1 MSTSKIYALT
11 SSLFVFLTIFTSEA
25 SFNYTAHHCSNA
37 TIRNATFRRNLN
49 VLLYS
54 LTSNASQFG
63 GYYMTIMG
71 FGTIDAVNGLFLCR
85 GDIVSHTIC
94 QECVT
99 AAANDIT
106 SRCPNRT
113 EAIIWYDQ
121 CMLRYTDK
129 FFWFNSAVPRVTLDD
144 GKIFSGRDLEQFNFS
159 LFSLLNDLSTKAA
172 KSPTVKKFA
181 VGEAILSSSP
191 LTTLYALEQCTHDL
205 TSDQCETCLRKAIE
219 TFVGNCCVGKQ
230 GARVLLASCNIRYEL
245 YPFYN
250 VTAVSPGPVVRFPPP
265 SGKEINETRR
275 IVLVVVPVSVVV
287 MIFCLGGFFL
297 LKIRKR
303 HKTAIAEIQ
312 LGIRLYIC
320 IIDGE
325 ELTPLESLQFSF
337 ATIEAATNNFSQLN
351 KIGKGG
357 FGEVYKGVLPDKR
370 EIAVKKLSSKSKQG
384 VVEFKNEI
392 SLIANLQH
400 RNLVALIG
408 FCLEE
413 DEKMLIYEYVP
424 NKSLD
429 YFLFDTN
436 PKRRIL
442 NWSERY
448 KIIRDIARGVLY
460 LHEYS
465 RLKVIH
471 RDLKPS
477 NVLLDD
483 NMNSKISDF
492 GLARI
497 VATNQNQEITNRIV
511 GTHGYMSPEYAM
523 YGRFSEKL
531 DIYSF
536 GVIILQII
544 SAKRIARSP
553 ISKIFE
559 DLLSQAWRQW
569 RNHTPLEIME
579 STLKETYSR
588 TEVIKCIQIGLLC
601 VQEDPD
607 DRPTMATVISYLN
620 TQLIDLPF
628 PREPA
633 LFRYSAGKSTNM
645 EDGDCSSGQPSIDC
659 SSGLSS
665 INDMSKSTFF
675 PR

>member
-1 MSTSKIYALT
+1 MATSKFCAFT
-11 SSLFVFLTIFTSEA
+11 SFLVFLTIFFITSKA
-25 SFNYTAHHCSNA
+25 SFNYTAHYCSNA
-37 TIRNATFRRNLN
+37 TIVPANTTFKRNLN

-71 FGTIDAVNGLFLCR
+71 FGTTDAVNGLFLCR
-85 GDIVSHTIC
+85 GDVISPTAC
-94 QECVT
+94 EDCVT
-99 AAANDIT
+99 AAAKDLT
-106 SRCPNRT
+106 TRCPNRT

-121 CMLRYTDK
+121 CMLRYTGKYFRYD
-129 FFWFNSAVPRVTLDD
+129 SVTPGVNLDD
-144 GKIFSGRDLEQFNFS
+144 GKRFSGRDLEQFNVS
-159 LFSLLNDLSTKAA
+159 LFNLLTDLTTKAA
-172 KSPTVKKFA
+172 RPPTVKKFA
-181 VGEAILSSSP
+181 VGQAILSSSP
-191 LTTLYALEQCTHDL
+191 VTTLYALEQCTDDL
-205 TSDQCETCLRKAIE
+205 TSDQCETCLRNAIGI
-219 TFVGNCCVGKQ
+219 FGNCCEGKQ
-230 GARVLLASCNIRYEL
+230 GARVLLASCYIRYEL

-250 VTAVSPGPVVRFPPP
+250 VTAVSPGPAVTLSP
-265 SGKEINETRR
+265 SSGEDKNETRR
-275 IVLVVVPVSVVV
+275 ILLIVVPVSVAV
-287 MIFCLGGFFL
+287 MMLCLGGAFL
-297 LKIRKR
+297 LKIRKK
-303 HKTAIAEIQ
+303 HKTAVLNENH
-312 LGIRLYIC
+312 
-320 IIDGE
+320 GE
-325 ELTPLESLQFSF
+325 EITAPESLQFSF

-357 FGEVYKGVLPDKR
+357 FGEVYKGALPDKR

-392 SLIANLQH
+392 SLIAKLQH
-400 RNLVALIG
+400 RNLVALFG
-408 FCLEE
+408 FCLQEE
-413 DEKMLIYEYVP
+413 EKMLIYEYVP

-429 YFLFDTN
+429 FFLFDSN

-448 KIIRDIARGVLY
+448 NIIGGIARGILY
-460 LHEYS
+460 LHEHS

-483 NMNSKISDF
+483 KMNPKISDF

-497 VATNQNQEITNRIV
+497 VAIDQNQGSTSRIV
-511 GTHGYMSPEYAM
+511 GTYGYMSPEYAM
-523 YGRFSEKL
+523 HGQFSEKS
-531 DIYSF
+531 DVYSF
-536 GVIILQII
+536 GVIILEII
-544 SAKRIARSP
+544 SAKRNARSP
-553 ISKIFE
+553 KSKILE

-569 RNHTPLEIME
+569 RNHTPLEVLD
-579 STLKETYSR
+579 TNLKESYSH

-607 DRPTMATVISYLN
+607 DRPTMATVVSYLN

-645 EDGDCSSGQPSIDC
+645 VDGDCSSGQSSID
-659 SSGLSS
+659 STPSS
-665 INDMSKSTFF
+665 INDMSKTTFF

>member
-99 AAANDIT
+99 AAANYIT

-265 SGKEINETRR
+265 S
-275 IVLVVVPVSVVV
+275 
-287 MIFCLGGFFL
+287 
-297 LKIRKR
+297 
-303 HKTAIAEIQ
+303 
-312 LGIRLYIC
+312 
-320 IIDGE
+320 DGE

-448 KIIRDIARGVLY
+448 KIIGDIARGVLY

-483 NMNSKISDF
+483 NMNPKISDF

-511 GTHGYMSPEYAM
+511 GTYGYMSPEYAM

-559 DLLSQAWRQW
+559 DLLSQVRW

-579 STLKETYSR
+579 STLKETYSH

-645 EDGDCSSGQPSIDC
+645 EDGDRSSGQPSIDC
-659 SSGLSS
+659 SSGPSS